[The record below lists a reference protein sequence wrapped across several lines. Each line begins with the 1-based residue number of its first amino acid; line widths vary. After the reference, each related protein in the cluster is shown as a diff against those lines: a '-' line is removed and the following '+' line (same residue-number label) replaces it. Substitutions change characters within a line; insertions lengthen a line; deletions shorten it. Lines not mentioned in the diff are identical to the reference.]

1 MPKNIVICSDGTG
14 NSAIK
19 GRGTNV
25 FKLYEAADLHGHEL
39 NPDLTRQVAFYDDG
53 VGTERFKPL
62 QLLGGAFGLG
72 LSQNIRRLYA
82 DIVRTYEPDD
92 QIYLFGFSRGAYTVR
107 ALAGLITT
115 CGLLDRGK
123 FGNDDDLKAGVRRA
137 YREYRRKYRTT
148 LGRYV
153 RKPYTADSAR
163 EFRERESAREVSIK
177 FVGVWD
183 SVDAV
188 GLPDDIAA
196 PINALVYRF
205 QFPDLKLSPL
215 VKRACHALSID
226 DERRTFRPVMWDA
239 DGEEPERIEQV
250 WFAGVHANVG
260 GGYPKQGMSLVALDW
275 MMSKA
280 EAAGLRFLTRER
292 DEYRERRNVT
302 DKLYNSRAGLAVYYR
317 YTPRDIATMCEAHHT
332 TPRIHMSAL
341 ERVVQGAEGYAPG
354 NIPMTGTVVVT
365 DNSGVNLARVSQALR
380 GALTGQT
387 SLLVQVRPWVRFREC
402 AHYLFLVLAI
412 SFIVGAVRTA
422 GPADV
427 INQMGSWN
435 GCIELVWALL
445 STRWGI
451 GLLAL
456 PVVFWLLGRWASTRM
471 RRYFSH
477 AWHGLVPGLRK
488 ALP

>member
-25 FKLYEAADLHGHEL
+25 FKLYEAVDLHGHEGDP
-39 NPDLTRQVAFYDDG
+39 NLTRQVAFYDDG
-53 VGTERFKPL
+53 VGTESVKPL
-62 QLLGGAFGLG
+62 RLLGGAFGLG
-72 LSQNIRRLYA
+72 LSRNIRRLYA
-82 DIVRTYEPDD
+82 DLVRTYEPGDR
-92 QIYLFGFSRGAYTVR
+92 IYLLGFSRGAYTVR

-115 CGLLDRGK
+115 CGVLDRAQ
-123 FGNDDDLKAGVRRA
+123 FGNDDDLQAGVRRA
-137 YREYRRKYRTT
+137 YREYRRKYRTA

-153 RKPYTADSAR
+153 RKPYTAERAR
-163 EFRERESAREVSIK
+163 EFRERESAREATIE

-183 SVDAV
+183 TVDAV

-226 DERRTFRPVMWDA
+226 DERRTFQPVMWDE
-239 DGEEPERIEQV
+239 DGEEPGRIEQV

-317 YTPRDIATMCEAHHT
+317 YAPRDIARLCEAHHAP
-332 TPRIHMSAL
+332 PRIHVSAL
-341 ERVVQGAEGYAPG
+341 ERVVQGTEGYAPG
-354 NIPMTGTVVVT
+354 NIPMTNTVVVT
-365 DNSGVNLARVSQALR
+365 DNSGADVPPVSQALR
-380 GALTGQT
+380 GALAGQS
-387 SLLVQVRPWVRFREC
+387 SLLTQVRPWVRFRTS
-402 AHYLFLVLAI
+402 AHYVFLLFSILC
-412 SFIVGAVRTA
+412 IVGAVWIV
-422 GPADV
+422 GLADV
-427 INQMGSWN
+427 LDQMGSWS
-435 GCIELVWALL
+435 GRLKLVWTLL
-445 STRWGI
+445 STRWGA

-456 PVVFWLLGRWASTRM
+456 PVVFWLLGVWASTRM
-471 RRYFSH
+471 SRCFSN
-477 AWHGLVPGLRK
+477 AWHGLVHSLRN

>member
-14 NSAIK
+14 NSDIK

-25 FKLYEAADLHGHEL
+25 FKLYEAVDLHWPYL
-39 NPDLTRQVAFYDDG
+39 ARQVAFYDDG

-72 LSQNIRRLYA
+72 LSRNIRRLYA
-82 DIVRTYEPDD
+82 DLVRTYEPGD

-107 ALAGLITT
+107 ALAGLIST
-115 CGLLDRGK
+115 CGVLDWAK
-123 FGNDDDLKAGVRRA
+123 FGNDADLKAGVRRA
-137 YREYRRKYRTT
+137 YREYRQKYRTT

-153 RKPYTADSAR
+153 RKPYTAERAR
-163 EFRERESAREVSIK
+163 EFRERESAREAPIE

-183 SVDAV
+183 TVDAV

-205 QFPDLKLSPL
+205 QFPDRKLSPL
-215 VKRACHALSID
+215 VKRACHALSIN
-226 DERRTFRPVMWDA
+226 DERRTFQPVMWDE
-239 DGEEPERIEQV
+239 DGEEPGRIEQV

-280 EAAGLRFLTRER
+280 EAAGLQFLKRER
-292 DEYRERRNVT
+292 DEYQERRNVN

-317 YTPRDIATMCEAHHT
+317 YAPRDIAAMCEAHHT
-332 TPRIHMSAL
+332 APRIHVSAL
-341 ERVVQGAEGYAPG
+341 ERIAQATEGYAPG
-354 NIPMTGTVVVT
+354 NIPMTDTVVVT
-365 DNSGVNLARVSQALR
+365 DNAGADVLPVSQALR
-380 GALTGQT
+380 GALGGES
-387 SLLVQVRPWVRFREC
+387 SLLMQVRPWVRFREC
-402 AHYLFLVLAI
+402 AHYLFLLFSVLCI
-412 SFIVGAVRTA
+412 LGAVWIV

-427 INQMGSWN
+427 LDQMGSWS
-435 GCIELVWALL
+435 GRLKLVWTLL
-445 STRWGI
+445 STRWGV

-456 PVVFWLLGRWASTRM
+456 PVVFWVLGWWASTRM
-471 RRYFSH
+471 SRRFSD
-477 AWHGLVPGLRK
+477 AWHRLLPGLRK
-488 ALP
+488 ALL